1 MQEVFEHIACLIV
14 DGDSYLDR
22 KLEKLEHNKKFKIQD
37 KKLISAD
44 VESIFEAIE
53 HEDSIQED

>member
-1 MQEVFEHIACLIV
+1 M